1 MPTITHTL
9 TDDEKRALDGTDHT
23 ITVTITEF
31 RDHGRYVRVRV
42 PGGRFVLVPFDALVP
57 A

>member
-1 MPTITHTL
+1 MTTITHTL